1 MSKSTFTNAAGL
13 LAILIARGIIN
24 YGNLIPSQRERD
36 DLKEMKES
44 KRVTAIKAKIIKN
57 TKVVKGREVPEDVA
71 QLRETLTQINNRYPD
86 VPADINDD
94 VIKNISSV
102 VLTYSPNTAQ
112 LVEAKV
118 TDPFVVLPQPMAQRM
133 QDEILQ
139 RRRQEVEQKQRD
151 AKQSTEQKK
160 LKTRL
165 KTRKTQLGTERQLTQ
180 SQAQRG
186 DRYKQES
193 RQLQEQKRQLE
204 IAITRNEEKVSILEE
219 ENKRLLEEQAQAQSD
234 EIKKALTLNRAK
246 ITKMTKTVG
255 QQQQELKQLTIS
267 ENVQTRQV
275 VSGESQ
281 QTRQVINTGFADIK
295 SEILKLPRTIKGQ
308 ERELIQPPEYKRDSG
323 QTGLGLNPSQRKKL
337 KAIVAKETRQEIADV
352 VDMIAGDEIKA
363 SPTQIMTAITG
374 LALSVAV
381 PLPIPIIT
389 GMLNLAASESG
400 FQRWFNS
407 MFIENIVGDNIILT
421 QNANVNSLEQIE
433 EAQPRIQPR
442 ISQGVESKER
452 EEKHSAGPGSVDQSL
467 KTDQKQQRDNR
478 GRYAKKIVDTQV
490 GAVLGGAATY
500 AITGSVSSAVA
511 GAGVGGIVGALSP
524 ALSPAISR
532 IGDALAERLPDTIP
546 TTTGIQRA
554 VQRQIT
560 TDTKDVNIPIP
571 RLARRPANEQETAIT
586 YNRLAE
592 LDDEYNDLRNRLQR
606 LETDMMSNIGSG
618 VSNTELGLTQIARS
632 TIQQI
637 RENRDTA
644 LRLQDDIDNARLRLD
659 VDRKDIGIPI
669 PRRTT
674 DDEKALVPFNEAE
687 ERTTYDKKK
696 ALAIAGAVGTGAA
709 VAGSIA
715 LKNAFTPTER
725 PIELPAGIYSQQ
737 QGKEFDTAMPNM
749 ARGMLRPKFIMPD
762 ADILQPSN
770 QELAADALEF
780 AMFDF
785 VEPSSEGAEGTNQTN
800 ILKAFQKENEN
811 IRYRG
816 AGVVVNSLFNNN
828 ANDLT
833 TEQITKMF
841 LGPKLPPMIFSE
853 IQQNL
858 SEYEVNQFDVNNE
871 LTGIEL
877 FSPYD
882 QFTDNNPG
890 LNENM
895 SMLFDIVP

>member
-1 MSKSTFTNAAGL
+1 MDKKTLTPTLLLAYAFFKKLIEIDGTQEEKKIKTFQEFANAMNDRLKVSGYRKIEKQQQLEQVDTALERYITDNPPPPVSDDVKMDKYALDASNYLKEKKIIGDVSSTDFIRNLTITGTGRDIQTPQIEQAVSYEQKLRSAEIGRNQAIGKKKAEIERITAERYDMEAERDKQKAKAIQRKST
-13 LAILIARGIIN
+13 I
-24 YGNLIPSQRERD
+24 
-36 DLKEMKES
+36 
-44 KRVTAIKAKIIKN
+44 
-57 TKVVKGREVPEDVA
+57 
-71 QLRETLTQINNRYPD
+71 
-86 VPADINDD
+86 
-94 VIKNISSV
+94 
-102 VLTYSPNTAQ
+102 
-112 LVEAKV
+112 
-118 TDPFVVLPQPMAQRM
+118 
-133 QDEILQ
+133 
-139 RRRQEVEQKQRD
+139 
-151 AKQSTEQKK
+151 TE
-160 LKTRL
+160 
-165 KTRKTQLGTERQLTQ
+165 
-180 SQAQRG
+180 
-186 DRYKQES
+186 
-193 RQLQEQKRQLE
+193 QEQKLAKKR
-204 IAITRNEEKVSILEE
+204 RKV
-219 ENKRLLEEQAQAQSD
+219 EEQ
-234 EIKKALTLNRAK
+234 KAMIASLEDQLRIATDTKNKSLEKEVRK
-246 ITKMTKTVG
+246 LLKTKTTSLRKGEQEFTELKEQIGQLDQKMT
-255 QQQQELKQLTIS
+255 E
-267 ENVQTRQV
+267 
-275 VSGESQ
+275 
-281 QTRQVINTGFADIK
+281 GFADIK

-400 FQRWFNS
+400 FQQWFNS
-407 MFIENIVGDNIILT
+407 MFIENRVGDNIILT

-442 ISQGVESKER
+442 ISEGVEFKKER

-478 GRYAKKIVDTQV
+478 GRYARKIVDTQV

-618 VSNTELGLTQIARS
+618 VSNTELGLTQLARS

>member
-1 MSKSTFTNAAGL
+1 MDKKTLTPTLLLAYAFFKKLIEIDGTQEEKKIKTFQEFANAMNDRLKVSGYRKIEKQQQLEQVDTALERYITDNPPPPVSDDVKMDKYALDASNYLKEKKIIGDVSSTDFIRNLTITGTGRDIQTPQIEQAVSYEQKLRSAEIGRNQAIGKKKAEIERITAERYDMEAERDKQKAKAIQRKST
-13 LAILIARGIIN
+13 I
-24 YGNLIPSQRERD
+24 
-36 DLKEMKES
+36 
-44 KRVTAIKAKIIKN
+44 
-57 TKVVKGREVPEDVA
+57 
-71 QLRETLTQINNRYPD
+71 
-86 VPADINDD
+86 
-94 VIKNISSV
+94 
-102 VLTYSPNTAQ
+102 
-112 LVEAKV
+112 
-118 TDPFVVLPQPMAQRM
+118 
-133 QDEILQ
+133 
-139 RRRQEVEQKQRD
+139 
-151 AKQSTEQKK
+151 TE
-160 LKTRL
+160 
-165 KTRKTQLGTERQLTQ
+165 
-180 SQAQRG
+180 
-186 DRYKQES
+186 
-193 RQLQEQKRQLE
+193 QEQKLAKKR
-204 IAITRNEEKVSILEE
+204 RKV
-219 ENKRLLEEQAQAQSD
+219 EEQ
-234 EIKKALTLNRAK
+234 KAMIASLEDQLRIATDTKNKSLEKEVRK
-246 ITKMTKTVG
+246 LLKTKTTSLRKGEQEFTELKEQIGQLDQKMT
-255 QQQQELKQLTIS
+255 E
-267 ENVQTRQV
+267 
-275 VSGESQ
+275 
-281 QTRQVINTGFADIK
+281 GFADIK

-400 FQRWFNS
+400 FQQWFNS
-407 MFIENIVGDNIILT
+407 MFIENRVGDNIILT

-442 ISQGVESKER
+442 ISEGVEFKKER

-478 GRYAKKIVDTQV
+478 GRYARKIVDTQV

-532 IGDALAERLPDTIP
+532 IGDTLAERLPDTIP

-618 VSNTELGLTQIARS
+618 VSNTELGLTQLARS